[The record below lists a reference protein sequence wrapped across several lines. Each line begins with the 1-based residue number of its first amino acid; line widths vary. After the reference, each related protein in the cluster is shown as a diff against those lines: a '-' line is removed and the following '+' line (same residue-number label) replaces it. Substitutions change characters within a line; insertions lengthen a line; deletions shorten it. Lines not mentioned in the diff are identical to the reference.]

1 MKDKMIDWYRDS
13 MKTYGEDDF
22 RSLHWGDKA
31 GTSARFRY
39 EQMDSEVNFEDK
51 SVIEIGCGWG
61 SFFDFGFVC
70 QKYLGFDVVAEF
82 IDSANKK
89 YGGSIDK
96 EFYVKDVLSL
106 MPASYK
112 AIRFDKFDVSISS
125 GVAGNIG
132 GPAYLPEKLNTM
144 LRQMYEISHTVLV
157 NFPSN
162 RATNRAEN
170 VEYFSP
176 EYVLGQALNIT
187 NNVKIIHRNKF
198 DFLLRLD
205 RDE

>member
-1 MKDKMIDWYRDS
+1 MKDKMIEWYTES
-13 MKTYGEDDF
+13 IKQYGEDDF

-39 EQMDSEVNFEDK
+39 EQMDLEINFENK
-51 SVIEIGCGWG
+51 SVLEIGCGWG
-61 SFFDFGFVC
+61 SFFDFGFAC
-70 QKYLGFDVVAEF
+70 KEYLGFDVVPEF
-82 IDSANKK
+82 IEIANKK

-96 EFYVKDVLSL
+96 VFRIQDISSIETITDRY
-106 MPASYK
+106 
-112 AIRFDKFDVSISS
+112 DVSIAS

-132 GPAYLPEKLNTM
+132 GPAYLPEKLKDM
-144 LRQMYEISHTVLV
+144 LHNMYVRSNTVLV

-176 EYVLGQALNIT
+176 EYVLGQALNVT

-205 RDE
+205 HNE

>member
-1 MKDKMIDWYRDS
+1 MKDKMVNWYEES
-13 MKTYGEDDF
+13 VKKYGEEDF
-22 RSLHWGDKA
+22 RSLNWGDKE

-39 EQMDSEVNFEDK
+39 EQMDSEVDFSNK
-51 SVIEIGCGWG
+51 SIIEVGCGWG
-61 SFFDFGFVC
+61 SFFDFGFTC
-70 QKYLGFDVVAEF
+70 DSYFGIDVVPEF
-82 IDSANKK
+82 IKIANKK

-96 EFYVKDVLSL
+96 EFYVEDVLSL
-106 MPASYK
+106 MHASYK
-112 AIRFDKFDVSISS
+112 TIRFNKFDVSISS

-144 LRQMYEISHTVLV
+144 LRKMYEISQTVLV

-176 EYVLGQALNIT
+176 EYILGQALNIT
-187 NNVKIIHRNKF
+187 NNVKIIHRNRF

-205 RDE
+205 HNE